1 MNRNFYQN
9 ARKRCMP
16 MGTNIVTDADIILMQ
31 EEEIERYRD
40 KIDYLEDKHREKV
53 IRIACLEEENRKLK
67 EQIEA
72 NREAVK
78 QTATEISDLKTENY
92 KLKLDNTLLKIQI
105 YDLGEPKK
113 PTVHTVHFGDVIV
126 YKQDADDPYEVAFKA
141 VQCIV
146 HMDTESVGSV
156 ELSGA
161 RIRTK

>member
-1 MNRNFYQN
+1 
-9 ARKRCMP
+9 

-31 EEEIERYRD
+31 EEEIERYRN
-40 KIDYLEDKHREKV
+40 KIKALEDQ
-53 IRIACLEEENRKLK
+53 LK

-72 NREAVK
+72 KEEAAK
-78 QTATEISDLKTENY
+78 KTETEIADLKTENY
-92 KLKLDNTLLKIQI
+92 KLKLDNTLLRIQT

-126 YKQDADDPYEVAFKA
+126 YKQNADDPYEVAFKITD
-141 VQCIV
+141 CIV

-156 ELSGA
+156 DLSGV